1 MLSERLKTWLW
12 PILIVVVAIGIFQYL
27 KATKPEVIKAAIE
40 ERIWPV
46 DVLTVKAQAWQP
58 QQIIYGEVQAPATVR
73 VVASLAAEVSV
84 LTRQEG
90 DEFARGDVLLELNPT
105 EVQLTLRSALAERD
119 EAKAL
124 LTAENQ
130 AQKIEQQRL
139 EQETQILQLKKADLA
154 RNIELVQRNLASK
167 SVVDQAKEALARQQ
181 LIWLNA
187 SLLVSQQQSKLLQLE
202 SRLAKAQVSYE
213 RAQLNA
219 QRAKVIAPYDGRIAK
234 LSVAQGDQVSAN
246 TVLLQYY
253 PYDNLVLR
261 ANLPLTQRPLIEQAL
276 NNGEPLVGVFSQN
289 QQSHD
294 LPLLRLAGEASGSGL
309 AAFFSI
315 PLSLRHLRP
324 GELLEVELMLPKLD
338 AAIALPYSALYGSHR
353 VYVVENSRLVGRHVK
368 LVGEVMINGV
378 RWALVQG
385 DLHDGDQ
392 VNLTHLPNA
401 INGLL
406 VRNQVVTGERLNQ

>member
-1 MLSERLKTWLW
+1 ML
-12 PILIVVVAIGIFQYL
+12 VAVGIFQYL
-27 KATKPEVIKAAIE
+27 KATKPEAIKAVIE
-40 ERIWPV
+40 ERVWPIEA
-46 DVLTVKAQAWQP
+46 LTIKAQSWQP

-73 VVASLAAEVSV
+73 VVAPLAAEVSV
-84 LTRQEG
+84 LARQEG
-90 DEFARGDVLLELNPT
+90 DEFAKGDVLLELNPA

-124 LTAENQ
+124 LTAEKQ

-181 LIWLNA
+181 LTWLNA

-202 SRLAKAQVSYE
+202 SRLAKAEASFE

-219 QRAKVIAPYDGRIAK
+219 QRAKVVAPYDGRIAK

-246 TVLLQYY
+246 TVLMQYY
-253 PYDNLVLR
+253 PYNTLVLR
-261 ANLPLTQRPLIEQAL
+261 ANLPLIQRPLIEQAL
-276 NNGEPLVGVFSQN
+276 NSGESLTAVLSHN
-289 QQSHD
+289 QQSYD
-294 LPLLRLAGEASGSGL
+294 LPLLRLAGEANSSGL

-315 PLSLRHLRP
+315 PLALRHLRP
-324 GELLEVELMLPKLD
+324 GELLKVELMLPKLE
-338 AAIALPYSALYGSHR
+338 ASIALPYSALYGSNR
-353 VYVVENSRLVGRHVK
+353 VYVVENRRLVGRQVT

-378 RWALVQG
+378 LWALIQG
-385 DLHDGDQ
+385 DLHNGEQ

-401 INGLL
+401 ISGLL
-406 VRNQVVTGERLNQ
+406 VKSQLVSGERLSQ